1 MSHILISEKLKQKF
15 IKVRVY
21 ALILFVFLFGLS
33 LFRNILKINEAKNRI
48 QREKEKVIKLEEEG
62 RVLEEELKKMQGN
75 EYLESQLRD
84 KLGLAK
90 KGESVVIL
98 PDPETLKSLVPEIPD
113 EKDYLPDPPYKKWLK
128 LFDIKI

>member
-1 MSHILISEKLKQKF
+1 MGEKLKQRL

-21 ALILFVFLFGLS
+21 LLILLVFLFGLS

-62 RVLEEELKKMQGN
+62 KILEEELKKMQRN
-75 EYLESQLRD
+75 EFLESQLRD

-98 PDPETLKSLVPEIPD
+98 PDTETLRKLVPEIPD

>member
-1 MSHILISEKLKQKF
+1 MGEKLKQSL

-21 ALILFVFLFGLS
+21 LLILFVFLFGLS

-90 KGESVVIL
+90 SGESVVIL

-128 LFDIKI
+128 LFDINI

>member
-1 MSHILISEKLKQKF
+1 MGEKLKQKF
-15 IKVRVY
+15 IKIRIY
-21 ALILFVFLFGLS
+21 ALILFVFLFALS
-33 LFRNILKINEAKNRI
+33 LFRNILKVNEVKNRI
-48 QREKEKVIKLEEEG
+48 QREREKVQKLEEEG
-62 RVLEEELKKMQGN
+62 RILEEELKKMQGN

-113 EKDYLPDPPYKKWLK
+113 EKDYLPDPIYVKWMK
-128 LFDIKI
+128 LFDIRL

>member
-1 MSHILISEKLKQKF
+1 MGEKIKQSLM
-15 IKVRVY
+15 KVRIY

-33 LFRNILKINEAKNRI
+33 LFRNIFKINEVKNRI

-62 RVLEEELKKMQGN
+62 RTLEEELKKMQAN

-98 PDPETLKSLVPEIPD
+98 PDPETLKKLVPEIPD

>member
-1 MSHILISEKLKQKF
+1 MGEKLKQKF
-15 IKVRVY
+15 IKVRIY

-62 RVLEEELKKMQGN
+62 KILEEELKKMQGN
-75 EYLESQLRD
+75 EFLEKQLRD

-98 PDPETLKSLVPEIPD
+98 PDPETLKKLVPEIPD
-113 EKDYLPDPPYKKWLK
+113 EKDYLPDPIYVKWLK
-128 LFDIKI
+128 LFDIQI

>member
-1 MSHILISEKLKQKF
+1 MGEKLKQKL
-15 IKVRVY
+15 IKIRIYV
-21 ALILFVFLFGLS
+21 LIFFVFFFGLS

-48 QREKEKVIKLEEEG
+48 EREKDKVIKLEEEG

-75 EYLESQLRD
+75 EYLERQLRD

-113 EKDYLPDPPYKKWLK
+113 EKDYLPDPPYVKWLR
-128 LFDIKI
+128 LFDINI

>member
-1 MSHILISEKLKQKF
+1 MGEKLKQKF
-15 IKVRVY
+15 IKIRIY
-21 ALILFVFLFGLS
+21 ALILFVFLFALS
-33 LFRNILKINEAKNRI
+33 LFRNVLKVNEVKNRI
-48 QREKEKVIKLEEEG
+48 QREREKVQKLEEEG
-62 RVLEEELKKMQGN
+62 KILEEELKKMQRN
-75 EYLESQLRD
+75 EFLESQLRD

-98 PDPETLKSLVPEIPD
+98 PDIETLRKLVPEIPD

>member
-1 MSHILISEKLKQKF
+1 MGEKLKQKL
-15 IKVRVY
+15 IKIRIY
-21 ALILFVFLFGLS
+21 LLILFVFLFGLS

-48 QREKEKVIKLEEEG
+48 EGEKEKIVKLEEEG
-62 RVLEEELKKMQGN
+62 RILEEELRKMQGN
-75 EYLESQLRD
+75 EFLERQLRD

-98 PDPETLKSLVPEIPD
+98 PDQEILKSLVPEIPD
-113 EKDYLPDPPYKKWLK
+113 EKDYLPDPIYVKWLK

>member
-1 MSHILISEKLKQKF
+1 MGEKLKQKL
-15 IKVRVY
+15 IKIRIYV
-21 ALILFVFLFGLS
+21 LIFFVFFFGLS

-48 QREKEKVIKLEEEG
+48 EREKDKVIKLEEEG
-62 RVLEEELKKMQGN
+62 RLLEEELKKMQGN
-75 EYLESQLRD
+75 EYLERQLRD

-113 EKDYLPDPPYKKWLK
+113 EKDYLPDLPYVKWLR
-128 LFDIKI
+128 LFDINI

>member
-1 MSHILISEKLKQKF
+1 MGEKLKQRL

-21 ALILFVFLFGLS
+21 LLILLVFLFGLS
-33 LFRNILKINEAKNRI
+33 LFRNILKIDEAKNRI

-62 RVLEEELKKMQGN
+62 KILEEELKKMQGN
-75 EYLESQLRD
+75 EFLEKELRD

-98 PDPETLKSLVPEIPD
+98 PDLETLKSLVPEIPD
-113 EKDYLPDPPYKKWLK
+113 EKDYLPDPTYVKWMK

>member
-1 MSHILISEKLKQKF
+1 MGEKLKQSLM
-15 IKVRVY
+15 KVRVY
-21 ALILFVFLFGLS
+21 LLILFVFLFGLS

-128 LFDIKI
+128 LFDINI

>member
-1 MSHILISEKLKQKF
+1 MGEKLKQSLM
-15 IKVRVY
+15 KVRVY
-21 ALILFVFLFGLS
+21 ALIFFVFLFGLS

-48 QREKEKVIKLEEEG
+48 RREKEKVIKLEEEG
-62 RVLEEELKKMQGN
+62 KVLEEELKKMQGN

-98 PDPETLKSLVPEIPD
+98 PDSETLRKLVPEIPD
-113 EKDYLPDPPYKKWLK
+113 EKDYLPDPPYIKWLK
-128 LFDIKI
+128 LFDVKI

>member
-1 MSHILISEKLKQKF
+1 MGEKLKQNLG
-15 IKVRVY
+15 KVRVY
-21 ALILFVFLFGLS
+21 LLILFVFLFSLS
-33 LFRNILKINEAKNRI
+33 LFRNILKINEAKGRI

-75 EYLESQLRD
+75 EFLERELRD

-98 PDPETLKSLVPEIPD
+98 PDSETLKKLVPEIPD
-113 EKDYLPDPPYKKWLK
+113 EKDYLPDPTYVKWMK
-128 LFDIKI
+128 LFDINI

>member
-1 MSHILISEKLKQKF
+1 MGEKLKQRL

-21 ALILFVFLFGLS
+21 ILIIFMFLFGLS

-48 QREKEKVIKLEEEG
+48 QREKERIVKLEQEG
-62 RVLEEELKKMQGN
+62 RILEEELKKMQGN
-75 EYLESQLRD
+75 EFLESQLRD

-98 PDPETLKSLVPEIPD
+98 PDSETLKSLVPEIPD
-113 EKDYLPDPPYKKWLK
+113 EKDYLPDPPYVKWLK
-128 LFDIKI
+128 LFDIKL

>member
-1 MSHILISEKLKQKF
+1 MGEKLKQKF

-21 ALILFVFLFGLS
+21 ALILFVFLFAFS

-48 QREKEKVIKLEEEG
+48 EREKEKIVKLEKEG
-62 RVLEEELKKMQGN
+62 QILEEELKKMQGN
-75 EYLESQLRD
+75 EFLETQLRD

-98 PDPETLKSLVPEIPD
+98 PDSETLKKLVPEIPD
-113 EKDYLPDPPYKKWLK
+113 EKDYLPDPIYVKWMK
-128 LFDIKI
+128 LFDITL